1 MLWWQE
7 GIGTRPLSHNRSIQG
22 VALPEVQC
30 VHRRSWR
37 HDRDPAESIG
47 LPDAVSDPVDT
58 SGPYTKGGRPRD
70 TPTPSECEE
79 IQDGYQEAFDFWLKA
94 QFRTYSEKRYN
105 ATAERFD
112 ELPGV
117 SGYFRFLCLHTV
129 TKEGKWYVLRRTH

>member
-1 MLWWQE
+1 
-7 GIGTRPLSHNRSIQG
+7 
-22 VALPEVQC
+22 LP
-30 VHRRSWR
+30 SY
-37 HDRDPAESIG
+37 P
-47 LPDAVSDPVDT
+47 
-58 SGPYTKGGRPRD
+58 KGARA

-79 IQDGYQEAFDFWLKA
+79 IQAGFQEAFDFWLKA
-94 QFRTYSEKRYN
+94 QFRTYSERRYN